1 MRIKS
6 LHLENFRG
14 LEKRSID
21 LDRPISVLFGE
32 SASGKSTVLDALRW
46 MLTEVLKR
54 NWGTQC
60 LSFGWGPEISDLR
73 IGADS
78 GLVMAELWIEKL
90 RTPCYFT
97 FQRDEQG
104 LKTTGAAPEI
114 GKRSLHSLL
123 PIVYDVSR
131 GLCRDKPAC
140 ACSHGLGMDLTMNCQ
155 PLREHPLADTL
166 HASNQSF
173 QAFFNWFQE
182 LEDAENR
189 LKVQRRDLDAR
200 DPKLSAVRHAL
211 EFVMPGYFGLCTR
224 GEPSHFSVS
233 KGNMVLSIHQLSEGE
248 RALMM
253 LTADIARRL
262 AIAYPKAEH
271 PLRDGA
277 AVVVIDEIELHL
289 DAQRQKSIL
298 PTWHRLFPRCQFIVS
313 TQSADVAASVPDDHV
328 VRLEPIGL
336 GSADTCTPA
345 PAPRRRRTRPET
357 RKTKLA
363 RLWKRSL

>member
-14 LEKRSID
+14 FENRSID
-21 LDRPISVLFGE
+21 LDRPISVLYGE

-60 LSFGWGPEISDLR
+60 LSFGWGPDISDLR
-73 IGADS
+73 IGADA
-78 GLVMAELWIEKL
+78 GLVMAELRIEQM

-114 GKRSLHSLL
+114 GKRSIPTLL
-123 PIVYDVSR
+123 PIIYDASR
-131 GLCRDKPAC
+131 GVCLDKPAC
-140 ACSHGLGMDLTMNCQ
+140 DCSRGLGLDLSMQCR
-155 PLREHPLADTL
+155 PLRAHPLADTL

-173 QAFFNWFQE
+173 QAFYDWFQE

-200 DPKLSAVRHAL
+200 DPKLSAVRQAV
-211 EFVMPGYFGLCTR
+211 EFVMPGYSGLSMR
-224 GEPSHFSVS
+224 GESSHLAVS
-233 KGNMVLSIHQLSEGE
+233 KGNTVLSIHQLSEGE
-248 RALMM
+248 KALIM
-253 LTADIARRL
+253 LTADMARRL
-262 AIAYPKAEH
+262 AIAYPKAEY

-277 AVVVIDEIELHL
+277 AVVLIDEIELRL
-289 DAQRQKSIL
+289 DAQRQKSLL

-313 TQSADVAASVPDDHV
+313 THSADIAASVPDDHL
-328 VRLEPIGL
+328 VRLEPIGMA
-336 GSADTCTPA
+336 SVDTCSPA
-345 PAPRRRRTRPET
+345 QKPHRRRPQPQS

-363 RLWKRSL
+363 RLWKRSP